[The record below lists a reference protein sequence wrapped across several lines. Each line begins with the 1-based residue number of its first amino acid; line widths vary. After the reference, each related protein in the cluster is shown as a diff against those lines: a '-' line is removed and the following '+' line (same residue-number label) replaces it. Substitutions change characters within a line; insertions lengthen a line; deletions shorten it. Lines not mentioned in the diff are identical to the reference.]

1 MTRGVAL
8 GIIADDFTGATDIAS
23 MLVRGGLRTVQVI
36 GVPQGEVATEVA
48 QADAVVVALK
58 SRTTPAAQ
66 AVADSLAALRWLQAA
81 GARQFIF
88 KICSTFDSTPAGN
101 IGPVAEA
108 LLAALGGQPGGSQAP
123 AQALVCPAFPENG
136 RTVFRGHLF
145 VGDQLLSDSG
155 MRSHPLTPM
164 TDANLVRVLQ
174 AQSQGRVGLLRHDTV
189 AQGAV
194 AITERLAAL
203 QADGVTLVVGD
214 AVDNADLLRLAEGAA
229 ALPLWVAGSGLALGL
244 PALLAARG
252 WVTLDAQA
260 ALLDRLDGP
269 AAVLAGSCSLA
280 TQGQVARWAA
290 AGRPALFIDPAALA
304 RGEPVVDRA
313 LAWAA
318 GLDTAQT
325 GTQTDTQTGARTGIQ
340 SAKKT
345 ATPLFYATTDA
356 HSLARTQAALGVA
369 EAGALVEQALAGI
382 ARGLVARG
390 TQRLVVAG
398 GETSGAVVQ
407 ALGVHTL
414 RIGAAICPGVPWTQ
428 ALRAPGQAPLQLALK
443 SGNFGGPDFFAEALA
458 AA

>member
-1 MTRGVAL
+1 MIRGVAL
-8 GIIADDFTGATDIAS
+8 GIVADDFTGATDIAS

-36 GVPQGEVATEVA
+36 GVPQGAVPTEVA

-58 SRTTPAAQ
+58 SRTSPAAQ
-66 AVADSLAALRWLQAA
+66 AVAESLAALRWLQAA

-88 KICSTFDSTPAGN
+88 KVCSTFDSTAAGN

-108 LLAALGGQPGGSQAP
+108 LLAALGDARGDERGGGLGDAQGRGQAP
-123 AQALVCPAFPENG
+123 TQALVCPAFPENG

-189 AQGAV
+189 AQGAP
-194 AITERLAAL
+194 AIRDRLAAL
-203 QADGVTLVVGD
+203 QAEGVTLVVGD

-244 PALLAARG
+244 PALLAGRG

-260 ALLDRLDGP
+260 ARLDRLDGP
-269 AAVLAGSCSLA
+269 AAVLAGSCSVA
-280 TQGQVARWAA
+280 TQGQVAQWTA
-290 AGRPALFIDPAALA
+290 AGHPALRLDPAALA
-304 RGEPVVDRA
+304 RGEPVVDQA

-318 GLDTAQT
+318 TLPA
-325 GTQTDTQTGARTGIQ
+325 TQTG
-340 SAKKT
+340 
-345 ATPLFYATTDA
+345 TPLFYATTDA
-356 HSLARTQAALGVA
+356 QTLARTQATLGVA

-382 ARGLVARG
+382 AQGLVARG

-458 AA
+458 AP